1 MIETDLEG
9 DEKTEALLQSLQT
22 PGFLLPTFQSIGTQ
36 LNTDLATYP
45 PERPNSSYVRTN
57 TLGRN
62 WTHEEFVSL
71 YEISTVLGNVTPY
84 GPYVQDP
91 NEQAWMHVGH
101 WQTTAD
107 VMDKRE
113 QWVLDQIET
122 GLRLHVA
129 KYQ

>member
-1 MIETDLEG
+1 MIETELEG
-9 DEKTEALLQSLQT
+9 DDKTARLLQSLQT
-22 PGFLLPTFQSIGTQ
+22 PGFLMQTFERIGAQ

-45 PERPNSSYVRTN
+45 AERPESNYVRTN

-84 GPYVQDP
+84 APYVQDP
-91 NEQAWMHVGH
+91 DEQAGMHVGT

-107 VMDKRE
+107 VMKKRE
-113 QWVLDQIET
+113 QWIIEQIET
-122 GLRLHVA
+122 GIQLHIA
-129 KYQ
+129 TFQ